1 MSGKEQLDQEIPI
14 PPEIEEWINTADMQ
28 YDTLELEDQQE
39 LDEFN
44 EYDMDVVTDRIPP
57 VENQIIGYNEA
68 QDQYVL
74 KSAGEISYVDS
85 SGLFQ
90 EVSNGEKIFV
100 EGVKDSIP
108 GFSITFQDNE
118 DMFIKEDNAVYV

>member
-1 MSGKEQLDQEIPI
+1 MSGKEQLDKKIPI
-14 PPEIEEWINTADMQ
+14 PPEIEKWINTADMQ
-28 YDTLELEDQQE
+28 YKISKLEDQQE

-44 EYDMDVVTDRIPP
+44 EYEMDVVTDKTPP

-74 KSAGEISYVDS
+74 ESAGEISYVDS

-100 EGVKDSIP
+100 EGVKGSIRILNHI
-108 GFSITFQDNE
+108 SRQRRH
-118 DMFIKEDNAVYV
+118 AH